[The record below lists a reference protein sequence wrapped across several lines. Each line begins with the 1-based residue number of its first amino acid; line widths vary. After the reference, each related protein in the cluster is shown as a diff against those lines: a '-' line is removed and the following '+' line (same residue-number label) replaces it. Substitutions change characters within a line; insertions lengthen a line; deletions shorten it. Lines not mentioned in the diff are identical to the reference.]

1 VSGLI
6 PVDCAVNDDYGSTS
20 DRIAAIHFPGLQLD
34 TCDMRGPR
42 FRELPNRHGEYRI
55 KIGRREWACRHL
67 LSCVGNIYWERY
79 GFEPWTAAA
88 LLHWLRASKWFQ
100 PDSGFEE
107 LWKWW
112 DSGIAADALVRSLLI
127 DAAKD
132 DRL

>member
-1 VSGLI
+1 MTTTARRATGSPRFTSPACSSI
-6 PVDCAVNDDYGSTS
+6 P
-20 DRIAAIHFPGLQLD
+20 AIW
-34 TCDMRGPR
+34 RGPR